1 VASNQGH
8 QPDLELI
15 AEHFRQPRHFG
26 AIPDADV
33 TMPGGNPG
41 CGDVVVIHLKA
52 DGDRLVDVRWEGQG
66 CTVSQAGTSMLL
78 DEVHRA
84 GLSPEAILEM
94 DYHHMEEL
102 LGSEVVKARPRC
114 ATLGLATLKG
124 AVRAWQRRRALAEG
138 GVQPPSAPPPG
149 GDAPETLGIVLGE
162 GAREAAGPGI
172 PHDP

>member
-1 VASNQGH
+1 MDEGCH
-8 QPDLELI
+8 PDLEWI
-15 AEHFRQPRHFG
+15 AEHFRRPRHFG
-26 AIPDADV
+26 AIPDADI

-41 CGDVVVIHLKA
+41 CGDVVVIYLKA
-52 DGDRLVDVRWEGQG
+52 DGDRLLDLRWEGQG
-66 CTVSQAGTSMLL
+66 CTVSQAGASMLL

-84 GLSPEAILEM
+84 GLSAEAILEM

-124 AVRAWQRRRALAEG
+124 AVRAWQRRRALQEG
-138 GVQPPSAPPPG
+138 GVLLPSAPPPG
-149 GDAPETLGIVLGE
+149 GETPEMPGIVLGE